1 MEISFNQIFDGV
13 TLALHEA
20 FPAAQIHGDIV
31 RQGLKPGDFNVQLVS
46 ASEAGQFGSRAER
59 NITFDVIFFPPEN
72 DGLETCMDVIHRL
85 PSVLST
91 ITTPNGDKV
100 HCLKLDGSMK
110 EDVLHC
116 IVSYPHFV
124 YSPADGDAMESVTT
138 VQEV

>member
-20 FPAAQIHGDIV
+20 FPEAQIHGEIV
-31 RQGLKPGDFNVQLVS
+31 RQGLEAGDFNVQLVS
-46 ASEAGQFGSRAER
+46 MSEAVQLGSRAER
-59 NITFDVIFFPPEN
+59 SITFDVIYFPAGN
-72 DGLETCMDVIHRL
+72 DGIETCMDVLHRL
-85 PSVLST
+85 PNVLST

-110 EDVLHC
+110 EDILHC

-124 YSPADGDAMESVTT
+124 YSPSGGDAMESVIT